1 MYYMYICIF
10 AYMSTYINDT
20 CICVYVC
27 MYILS
32 HENKKSLN
40 LVHFII
46 KKTFLIANECKTLHS
61 FSIKNI
67 FHDKMDLRL
76 FYFHVTICMSYYL
89 PIYVSVYV
97 CI

>member
-20 CICVYVC
+20 CICVYVS

-40 LVHFII
+40 LVHFVI
-46 KKTFLIANECKTLHS
+46 KKTFLIANECKTPIGCLT
-61 FSIKNI
+61 FI
-67 FHDKMDLRL
+67 FYQK
-76 FYFHVTICMSYYL
+76 
-89 PIYVSVYV
+89 YVL
-97 CI
+97 

>member
-32 HENKKSLN
+32 QENKKSLN

-46 KKTFLIANECKTLHS
+46 KKFFFNSK
-61 FSIKNI
+61 
-67 FHDKMDLRL
+67 
-76 FYFHVTICMSYYL
+76 
-89 PIYVSVYV
+89 
-97 CI
+97 

>member
-46 KKTFLIANECKTLHS
+46 KK
-61 FSIKNI
+61 NI
-67 FHDKMDLRL
+67 FNSK
-76 FYFHVTICMSYYL
+76 
-89 PIYVSVYV
+89 
-97 CI
+97 

>member
-10 AYMSTYINDT
+10 AYISTYINDT

-32 HENKKSLN
+32 QENKKSLN

-46 KKTFLIANECKTLHS
+46 KKTFLIANECKTPTGCLT
-61 FSIKNI
+61 FN
-67 FHDKMDLRL
+67 
-76 FYFHVTICMSYYL
+76 FYQKYFL
-89 PIYVSVYV
+89 
-97 CI
+97 

>member
-20 CICVYVC
+20 CSCVYVC

-32 HENKKSLN
+32 QENKKSLN

-46 KKTFLIANECKTLHS
+46 KKTFLIA
-61 FSIKNI
+61 SIKNI
-67 FHDKMDLRL
+67 FYDKMDLRL

>member
-46 KKTFLIANECKTLHS
+46 KKTFLIANECKTPIGCLTFIFYQKY
-61 FSIKNI
+61 FS
-67 FHDKMDLRL
+67 
-76 FYFHVTICMSYYL
+76 
-89 PIYVSVYV
+89 
-97 CI
+97 